1 MDFNWDNIDMTDMN
15 SFLAFETVQTF
26 SPSDEYFNSNYGE
39 VNYEDSA
46 PNSYDYNYNQSD
58 ENMTMSNELQQDIYN
73 SFQAMEY
80 SLYEQNRGDFGN
92 NSFYQNSKVKME
104 PKRYNN
110 NQYQDMM
117 NIQQNQY
124 CNQKQI
130 KSEQKMEPEDEL
142 SIYLLKQPS
151 REIRT
156 RTPSENRTFTIE
168 GKITGDF
175 LEIDIYAISVKLQ
188 YSNCKTTSIP
198 PQKILG
204 GNKIVPVQE
213 DGSFIFDN
221 LCMCEASTKHEEK
234 EFCLQFIF
242 VKSDSTEIE
251 TQHSTT
257 PFYAYSHKK
266 VLTRRK
272 NINLRALSS
281 SYGPMSGGGEIHVV
295 GTPFIKGPALR
306 IIFRTPHGEI
316 ILKYEDEDVER
327 YSETVMFFELPPYPR
342 PEFNSMLPEGT
353 EIKTEVVV
361 TNDGKHYSPPL
372 EFIYYASKSR

>member
-26 SPSDEYFNSNYGE
+26 SPSDEYFNNNYGD
-39 VNYEDSA
+39 VNFQESSN
-46 PNSYDYNYNQSD
+46 PYDYNYSQSD
-58 ENMTMSNELQQDIYN
+58 ENMSMSNELQQDIYN

-80 SLYEQNRGDFGN
+80 SLYENNGN
-92 NSFYQNSKVKME
+92 NFYQNSKVKNE
-104 PKRYNN
+104 PKINEEQYIDSMMNLQQN
-110 NQYQDMM
+110 NQY
-117 NIQQNQY
+117 
-124 CNQKQI
+124 CQKQI
-130 KSEQKMEPEDEL
+130 KIENPEPEDEL
-142 SIYLLKQPS
+142 SVYLIKQPS

-188 YSNCKTTSIP
+188 YANCKTTSIP

-306 IIFRTPHGEI
+306 IIFRTPHGEVV
-316 ILKYEDEDVER
+316 LKYEDEEVER